1 VVVDALM
8 RRALRLAERG
18 RGQTSPNPMVG
29 ASVIAPDGTIVGD
42 GHHERA
48 GLPHA
53 EVVALNEAGAR
64 ARGATLVCTL
74 EPCSH
79 HGRTG
84 PCVERIVEA
93 GVATVIAATE
103 DPNPTVAGRGFR
115 YLEAHGVK
123 VIAGAEGEAA
133 ERLNAPFFMAMRHRR
148 PWVILKQAASLDGHV
163 AAAAGER
170 TTISSDA
177 SRRLIDR
184 WRAEVDALAIGSE
197 TLLVDDPL
205 LTVRRLYRPR
215 PLVRVIFDRSL
226 RMTPSAKVL
235 ETLDAG
241 PIVVLTT
248 ASGMA
253 RHSDASTALEKA
265 GADLVETDGTIRGAL
280 ERLCERGIQS
290 VLLEGGPRLHR
301 AAWEADMIDEARLF
315 VGPDVLGPS
324 GVPGASIPVTALSGV
339 ETHLVGAD
347 VLISGYVHRPR

>member
-1 VVVDALM
+1 
-8 RRALRLAERG
+8 
-18 RGQTSPNPMVG
+18 MVG
-29 ASVIAPDGTIVGD
+29 ASVIASDATIVGD

-53 EVVALNEAGAR
+53 EVIALNEAGGR

-84 PCVERIVEA
+84 PCVERIIEA

-103 DPNPTVAGRGFR
+103 DPNPMVAGMGFR

-123 VIAGAEGEAA
+123 VIAGVEVEAA
-133 ERLNAPFFMAMRHRR
+133 ERLNAPFFTAMRHRR
-148 PWVILKQAASLDGHV
+148 PWVILKEAASLDGRV
-163 AAAAGER
+163 AAAAGQR
-170 TTISSDA
+170 TMISSDA
-177 SRRLIDR
+177 SRRLADR
-184 WRAEVDALAIGSE
+184 WRAEVDALAVGSE
-197 TLLVDDPL
+197 TVLVDDPL

-226 RMTPSAKVL
+226 RTPPSAKIFG
-235 ETLDAG
+235 TLDAG
-241 PIVVLTT
+241 PVVLLTT
-248 ASGMA
+248 RAGIR
-253 RHSDASTALEKA
+253 RHPSRAEALRKA
-265 GADLVETDGTIRGAL
+265 GAEVVERDGTIRGAL

-290 VLLEGGPRLHR
+290 VLLEGGPRLHQ

-315 VGPDVLGPS
+315 VGPEVLGPS
-324 GVPGASIPVTALSGV
+324 GVPAASIPVTALSGV
-339 ETHLVGAD
+339 ETQIIGAD